1 VLFVCTC
8 YCLQVSGIR
17 FAFDPSKEP
26 GSRVLHK
33 SVTVG
38 SERAPLDPAKTY
50 TLATK
55 AYLAE
60 GKDGYDVLQ
69 VGLGPGLWSVHLLK
83 RAFCFCEMASRAF
96 KPSTCS
102 RSLHC

>member
-1 VLFVCTC
+1 M
-8 YCLQVSGIR
+8 
-17 FAFDPSKEP
+17 
-26 GSRVLHK
+26 LHD

-69 VGLGPGLWSVHLLK
+69 V
-83 RAFCFCEMASRAF
+83 CF
-96 KPSTCS
+96 
-102 RSLHC
+102 